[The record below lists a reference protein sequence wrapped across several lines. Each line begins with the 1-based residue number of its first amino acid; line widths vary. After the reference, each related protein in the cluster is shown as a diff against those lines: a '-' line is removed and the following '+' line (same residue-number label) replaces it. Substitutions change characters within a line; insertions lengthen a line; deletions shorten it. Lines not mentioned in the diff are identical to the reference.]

1 MDKPE
6 KEDLVMAAKD
16 TCYVPQRYVV
26 KRFEKSVTINGQSV
40 FFEQPV
46 TDSTWFNLL
55 KVLEG
60 FAANVYN
67 EGVANTQKNI
77 REALGL

>member
-1 MDKPE
+1 
-6 KEDLVMAAKD
+6 MAAKD
-16 TCYVPQRYVV
+16 THLVNHRYPV
-26 KRFEKSVTINGQSV
+26 KRFEKSVTIEGQSIY
-40 FFEQPV
+40 FEQPL
-46 TDSTWFNLL
+46 TDNTWFNLL

-67 EGVANTQKNI
+67 EGVDNTRKNI